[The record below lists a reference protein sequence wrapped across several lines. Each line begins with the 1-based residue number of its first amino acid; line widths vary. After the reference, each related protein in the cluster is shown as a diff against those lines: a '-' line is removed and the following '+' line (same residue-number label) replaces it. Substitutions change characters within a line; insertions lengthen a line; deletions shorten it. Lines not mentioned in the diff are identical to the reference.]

1 MNLVICLML
10 MKRLHQ
16 SHNSIS
22 LFIASYN
29 NISITH
35 GDLDEYGVYIMLWG
49 LYRVR
54 LLIYQNQ
61 YSNTINGW
69 FTFRFQVKAME
80 NIPVSDTDTTHDI
93 KINNFREYISSFF
106 ESLELSSDLESQH
119 DYKAFIRGSIDDFI
133 NNGTKDSAFEVY
145 QTFLDSYQI
154 VNEETHNPFA
164 DLLDTLR
171 KYEENASV
179 LTDKQRDH
187 YVHSVNVFL
196 LGLAIYAKNP
206 HYQDI
211 FIQNCCSDSALS
223 CLFTTK
229 NEEFFYRWGIAS
241 LFHDVGYPAEISVN
255 QVGKFFNLITSVDTD
270 NQLKVQLS
278 VDDFKRLNCIAQLP
292 NTDYSESYSARY
304 QLEDKLDLFKPTDIL
319 AHKLHLAFNLDLYEI
334 KEALDSYMADCAKL
348 GFVDHGFYS
357 SLIVLKWY
365 GHLLQIAGK
374 NPEIFYYQ
382 IADCASAIL
391 LHNYYKNFLR
401 ENKRFN
407 HGPMKVEEHPLAW
420 MLILCDELQEWNR
433 EAYGILDKQRILA
446 ADASL
451 FISNTRLSVTYIA
464 AQGKMKEDFAVE
476 KENDL
481 QSLLQFDRIFSQGI
495 SIDCETMNT
504 LGMLALPIK
513 EEAEVL
519 PRPLMANLEKLAI
532 GIHNQYN
539 HAQLQRNPDKEL
551 EYPRFSD
558 LPESLKYSNLRQA
571 RDIVKKL
578 KLIDCEIRSID
589 CHMEPVTSFSSDEIE
604 FLAKYEHDL
613 WMEERINSGWTFG
626 EVKDV
631 EKKKSP
637 YLIPYEDLSEEIK
650 QLDRDTINNIPILL
664 KSIGMAV
671 CRLVK

>member
-1 MNLVICLML
+1 
-10 MKRLHQ
+10 
-16 SHNSIS
+16 
-22 LFIASYN
+22 
-29 NISITH
+29 
-35 GDLDEYGVYIMLWG
+35 
-49 LYRVR
+49 
-54 LLIYQNQ
+54 
-61 YSNTINGW
+61 
-69 FTFRFQVKAME
+69 ME
-80 NIPVSDTDTTHDI
+80 NISGSDVDNTNDI
-93 KINNFREYISSFF
+93 RINNFREYISVFF
-106 ESLELSSDLESQH
+106 DSLELSSDSENKH
-119 DYKAFIRGSIDDFI
+119 NYKAFIRGSIDDFI
-133 NNGTKDSAFEVY
+133 SNGTKDTAFEVY

-206 HYQDI
+206 YYQDI
-211 FIQNCCSDSALS
+211 FTQSSCSDSTLS

-255 QVGKFFNLITSVDTD
+255 QVGKFFNLITSVDTN

-278 VDDFKRLNCIAQLP
+278 VDDFQQLNSIAQLP
-292 NTDYSESYSARY
+292 DSNYSGSYSAKY
-304 QLEDKLDLFKPTDIL
+304 HLEDKLDLFKPTDIL
-319 AHKLHLAFNLDLYEI
+319 AHKLHLAFKLDLSEI
-334 KEALDSYMADCAKL
+334 KEALESYMDDCAKL

-365 GHLLQIAGK
+365 GHLLQVARK

-433 EAYGILDKQRILA
+433 EAYGILDKQRTLA

-451 FISNTRLSVTYIA
+451 SLSETRLSVTYIA
-464 AQGKMKEDFAVE
+464 AQGRMKENFAME
-476 KENDL
+476 KEEDL
-481 QSLLQFDRIFSQGI
+481 KSLLQFDQIFSQGI

-504 LGMLALPIK
+504 LGALSIPIK
-513 EEAEVL
+513 EEAGIL

-539 HAQLQRNPDKEL
+539 QVQLLRNPEKEL

-571 RDIVKKL
+571 RDIVKKM
-578 KLIDCEIRSID
+578 KLINCEILPINH
-589 CHMEPVTSFSSDEIE
+589 HMEPITFFSFEEVE

-631 EKKKSP
+631 ETKKSP
-637 YLIPYEDLSEEIK
+637 YLIPYEELSEDIK

-664 KSIGMAV
+664 KSIDMAV
-671 CRLVK
+671 YRLSK